1 MYISFQMVH
10 FSFKNVLIE
19 QDQTRKAKITK
30 VEQKW
35 LYKCIMYLTY
45 AVKPSTCLRNTVI
58 QMREISTVY
67 NRTTEKKDARV
78 EFRQI

>member
-1 MYISFQMVH
+1 M
-10 FSFKNVLIE
+10 LIE

-45 AVKPSTCLRNTVI
+45 AVKASTCLRNTVI
-58 QMREISTVY
+58 QMREISTV
-67 NRTTEKKDARV
+67 NRTTEKKDAGV